1 MTKNCPRCGATFEC
15 RHNDIVHCQCA
26 GISFTPK
33 QREQLK
39 RTYTD
44 CLCRKCL
51 LELAATP

>member
-1 MTKNCPRCGATFEC
+1 MTQNCPRCGATFEC

-33 QREQLK
+33 QLEQLK